1 MAFAIRPSG
10 CYKGDQCTHCHFCTA
25 EEAKKRRREIQVE
38 FKEKKKQAW
47 PLKKLLAA
55 LLSCEEKQLPARTS
69 FWL

>member
-1 MAFAIRPSG
+1 MTGTAGCSLTPTAFEA
-10 CYKGDQCTHCHFCTA
+10 CHTGK
-25 EEAKKRRREIQVE
+25 EAKKRRREIQVE